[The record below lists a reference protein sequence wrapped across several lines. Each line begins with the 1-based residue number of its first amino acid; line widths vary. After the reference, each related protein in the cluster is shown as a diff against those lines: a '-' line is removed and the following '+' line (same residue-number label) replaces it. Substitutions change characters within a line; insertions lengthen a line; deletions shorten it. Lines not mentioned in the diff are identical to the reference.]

1 MSYKPVVLVIMDGW
15 GVAPNVDG
23 NAITKAN
30 TPNLTKFLKNYPTMT
45 IHASGNEVGLLF
57 GEMGNSEV
65 GHLNIGA
72 GRVYY
77 QTCPRINKDISDG
90 EFFNK
95 DAFLR
100 AIDQV
105 KTNNSRLHLIGL
117 VSVGNVHSSNEHL
130 YALLELC
137 HQHDLKDNVF
147 VHVILDGRDCASDS
161 GKFFVRELQAKMKE
175 L

>member
-77 QTCPRINKDISDG
+77 QNCPRINNAISEG
-90 EFFNK
+90 SFFQNP
-95 DAFLR
+95 AFLS
-100 AIDQV
+100 AMEKV
-105 KTNNSRLHLIGL
+105 KKNKTKLHLIGL
-117 VSVGNVHSSNEHL
+117 VSAGNVHSSNEHL
-130 YALLELC
+130 
-137 HQHDLKDNVF
+137 
-147 VHVILDGRDCASDS
+147 
-161 GKFFVRELQAKMKE
+161 
-175 L
+175 